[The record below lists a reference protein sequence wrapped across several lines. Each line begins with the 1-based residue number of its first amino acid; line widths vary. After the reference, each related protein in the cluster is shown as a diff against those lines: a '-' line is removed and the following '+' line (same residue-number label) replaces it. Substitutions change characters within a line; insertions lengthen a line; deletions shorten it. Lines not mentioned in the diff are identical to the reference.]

1 MAVVDADKCPHSRPI
16 VTENGTV
23 HNEFHVS
30 SGNSGGQIPEESW
43 DNLKEVGSSGT
54 VETSVH
60 ADKECWWLMAMS
72 QMISESVTVGVGQA
86 NRTQH
91 SEKKWKKDF
100 GELPK
105 LISCT
110 VGRRKSKAMYFVENS
125 SDVAGLMHAF
135 AEVVTRENG
144 GHPHVCADAAMC
156 PNPRGG

>member
-1 MAVVDADKCPHSRPI
+1 VINVLTPDRNGLLRDICATISAAGLSINYARI

-43 DNLKEVGSSGT
+43 DNLKE
-54 VETSVH
+54 
-60 ADKECWWLMAMS
+60 
-72 QMISESVTVGVGQA
+72 MISESVTVGVGQA